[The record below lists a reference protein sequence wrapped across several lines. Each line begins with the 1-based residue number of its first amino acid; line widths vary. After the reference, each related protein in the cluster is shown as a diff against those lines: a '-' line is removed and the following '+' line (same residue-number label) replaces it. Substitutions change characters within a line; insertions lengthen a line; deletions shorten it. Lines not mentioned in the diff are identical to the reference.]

1 VVLRHKLNEKII
13 HGENGIR
20 KMETETGFRFGTRHP
35 QESINE
41 SLSGKWKRKPVS
53 VSEPD
58 IPESQSMR
66 VCLWSIVVNS
76 ENSDPAKNKR
86 AYLPAA
92 GKFARGQKKKIPTQF
107 WGWLDTMVVCSIL
120 RFQLLCEILKRR
132 KRWREASA
140 QATRR
145 GMGEQKKHEAN
156 KDITSIDL

>member
-1 VVLRHKLNEKII
+1 VVLRHKLNDKII
-13 HGENGIR
+13 HGENGKR

-35 QESINE
+35 RESINE

-86 AYLPAA
+86 VNLPAA
-92 GKFARGQKKKIPTQF
+92 GKFTRGQKKKIP
-107 WGWLDTMVVCSIL
+107 V
-120 RFQLLCEILKRR
+120 LCVDDVRCVP
-132 KRWREASA
+132 
-140 QATRR
+140 
-145 GMGEQKKHEAN
+145 
-156 KDITSIDL
+156 

>member
-1 VVLRHKLNEKII
+1 MVLRHKLNDKII

-35 QESINE
+35 RESINE

-86 AYLPAA
+86 VNLPAA
-92 GKFARGQKKKIPTQF
+92 GKFTRGQKKKIPIVRA
-107 WGWLDTMVVCSIL
+107 LSPC
-120 RFQLLCEILKRR
+120 LLAVL
-132 KRWREASA
+132 
-140 QATRR
+140 T
-145 GMGEQKKHEAN
+145 H
-156 KDITSIDL
+156 L

>member
-1 VVLRHKLNEKII
+1 VVLRHKLNDKII
-13 HGENGIR
+13 HGENCKR

-35 QESINE
+35 RESINE

-86 AYLPAA
+86 VNLPAA
-92 GKFARGQKKKIPTQF
+92 GKFTRGQKKKIPVL
-107 WGWLDTMVVCSIL
+107 GEVG
-120 RFQLLCEILKRR
+120 RR
-132 KRWREASA
+132 KGGEGDMARLIIQSHQHRTLFAHA
-140 QATRR
+140 CRQAC
-145 GMGEQKKHEAN
+145 
-156 KDITSIDL
+156 

>member
-1 VVLRHKLNEKII
+1 VVLRHKLNDKII
-13 HGENGIR
+13 HRGNGIR

-35 QESINE
+35 RESINE

-86 AYLPAA
+86 ANLPAA
-92 GKFARGQKKKIPTQF
+92 GKFARGQKKKIPLIFERAKVQ
-107 WGWLDTMVVCSIL
+107 WAL
-120 RFQLLCEILKRR
+120 RFFHIVALVTKKTFVECTKSYVGTLPPRPPPANHKPQT
-132 KRWREASA
+132 RE
-140 QATRR
+140 
-145 GMGEQKKHEAN
+145 
-156 KDITSIDL
+156 LWP